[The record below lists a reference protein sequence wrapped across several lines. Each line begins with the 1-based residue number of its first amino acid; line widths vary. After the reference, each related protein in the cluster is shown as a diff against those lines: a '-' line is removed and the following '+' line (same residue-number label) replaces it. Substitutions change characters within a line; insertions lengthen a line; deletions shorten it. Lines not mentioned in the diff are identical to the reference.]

1 MLKLKRCENIL
12 VGSRDLWYSDEL
24 IIFLGK
30 GKEETTVGRALLCTL
45 KVSQNLGRM
54 YILYI
59 FKNREMIIVIWYIKY
74 VSYKD

>member
-45 KVSQNLGRM
+45 KVSQNLGECTY
-54 YILYI
+54 YIYSKTGKWL
-59 FKNREMIIVIWYIKY
+59 
-74 VSYKD
+74 